1 MIYRVV
7 TIWWALFT
15 VIVFSSLGLAQAE
28 HYLDVDDEDPLFEF
42 NTKPTFGLDH
52 ENSEQIID
60 EGFKINDQ
68 AFDIT
73 NNFHTPFEDYKIEI
87 GNINSFESTV
97 YAPKG
102 LKIQEFLFG
111 IPEVGDAHLAELR
124 IEVWFGL
131 DGQFKNFKVVQDS
144 DVIDAQHV
152 IFHHE
157 KIKCQESDDEQ
168 NCDNIKISIIF
179 LEPLKEKIIA
189 IKAIDFENRYQI
201 TYLNE
206 GIDISGQALNPKTIK
221 MIPSPKKYEG
231 LIPVT
236 QVEKYSSYWQSE
248 DGRMFENNE
257 FGTFDEIGIKFKRF
271 QDRGDPNTRLHSGF
285 SEIIDNEQK
294 KALNI
299 FDSSK
304 IISKLPDSYTI
315 DMILGERIT
324 DEFKEKML
332 EQEKIAQLV
341 IEKSTMQARF

>member
-1 MIYRVV
+1 MSYSLV
-7 TIWWALFT
+7 TTCWAFFT
-15 VIVFSSLGLAQAE
+15 IMVFSSLGLAQGE
-28 HYLDVDDEDPLFEF
+28 YYLDDDEDHLFEI

-52 ENSEQIID
+52 ENNERIID
-60 EGFKINDQ
+60 EGFKINEK

-73 NNFHTPFEDYKIEI
+73 NNFHTPFEEYSIEI
-87 GNINSFESTV
+87 GNLTSFETTV

-111 IPEVGDAHLAELR
+111 IPEVGDAHLAELG
-124 IEVWFGL
+124 IEVLFGL

-144 DVIDAQHV
+144 EIIDAQHV

-157 KIKCQESDDEQ
+157 KIKCQEPDDEQ
-168 NCDNIKISIIF
+168 TCDNVEISIIF
-179 LEPLKEKIIA
+179 LEPLREKIIA
-189 IKAIDFENRYQI
+189 VKAIDFENRYQI

-206 GIDISGQALNPKTIK
+206 GIDISGQSLNPKITK

-236 QVEKYSSYWQSE
+236 QVEKYSSYWQTE
-248 DGRMFENNE
+248 DGRMFKNNE
-257 FGTFDEIGIKFKRF
+257 FGTFKEIGVKFKRF
-271 QDRGDPNTRLHSGF
+271 QDKGDPNTRLHSGF
-285 SEIIDNEQK
+285 GEIIANEQK

-304 IISKLPDSYTI
+304 LISKLPDSYTI
-315 DMILGERIT
+315 DMMIGERIT

-341 IEKSTMQARF
+341 IEKSIIQARF